1 MIFIILIIAFS
12 ITVINLINITRR
24 KKDPQLRNQKRRNR
38 LIEEIRL
45 KEKQDNANKT
55 KSDAD

>member
-1 MIFIILIIAFS
+1 MILIILIIAFS
-12 ITVINLINITRR
+12 ITVINLINIT
-24 KKDPQLRNQKRRNR
+24 KKREPQLRNQKRRDR

-45 KEKQDNANKT
+45 KEKQNNNNET